1 MPRRSIL
8 SAQEKQTLLALPDT
22 QDDFIRHYS
31 LSEADL
37 SIIGQK
43 RSDANRLGFAIGLCY
58 MRYPSIIL
66 GVNESPHPTLLDFVA
81 KQLNVNPNYWQD
93 YGIREVTRREHLIEL
108 QQIFGFQAFS
118 HLNYS
123 HYVAYITAFAKET
136 DKGIL
141 LAQHLV
147 NYLRSQ
153 NILLP
158 AINAIEQ
165 ICAEAITQANKAI
178 YETLTADLTPTHL
191 EKLDK
196 LLTLKTGT
204 NLTWLS
210 WLRQSPLKPNS
221 RHMNTH
227 IDRLKY
233 CLALGLPDGIERRIH
248 QNRLL
253 KIAREGGQMQATDLA
268 KFEPKR
274 RYATL
279 VALVI
284 EGKATII
291 DEIIDLHDR
300 IIGRIFS
307 KAKHKHHQVFQESGK
322 AINEALLVFRGMGKA
337 ILEANA
343 NQLDLSKAIEA
354 VISWEALAQ
363 SIQETETL
371 VQPNDFDFL
380 PRINDSYQTIRRYAP
395 AMLEILPLQ
404 ATQATDSL
412 MQAVELL
419 REMKIEDTRKLPKNP
434 NKPIP
439 TKFIKKRWHKL
450 IYTDDGIDVR
460 YYELCVLSELK
471 NEPSRDCR
479 RPKTLRQ
486 YSYEK
491 QTIPNRS

>member
-233 CLALGLPDGIERRIH
+233 CLAFGLPDGIERRIH

-322 AINEALLVFRGMGKA
+322 AINEALLVFRDMGKA

-371 VQPNDFDFL
+371 VQPNNFDFL
-380 PRINDSYQTIRRYAP
+380 PRINDSYQTIRRYTVSP
-395 AMLEILPLQ
+395 RP
-404 ATQATDSL
+404 S
-412 MQAVELL
+412 
-419 REMKIEDTRKLPKNP
+419 
-434 NKPIP
+434 PIVP
-439 TKFIKKRWHKL
+439 
-450 IYTDDGIDVR
+450 
-460 YYELCVLSELK
+460 
-471 NEPSRDCR
+471 PSRHVVAAHQCLYPYVLADVLAH
-479 RPKTLRQ
+479 P
-486 YSYEK
+486 
-491 QTIPNRS
+491 PNTHTGQDHSI